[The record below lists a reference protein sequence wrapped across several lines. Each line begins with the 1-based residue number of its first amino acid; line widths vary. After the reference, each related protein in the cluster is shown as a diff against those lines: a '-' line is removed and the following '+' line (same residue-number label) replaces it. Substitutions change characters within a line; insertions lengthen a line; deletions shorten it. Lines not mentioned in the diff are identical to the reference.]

1 MKVSKKI
8 LAIMLALVCAIS
20 VIAVGT
26 PTEVYA
32 AKTYTLI
39 KGEVMALTDYSN
51 VKSVKSSNSKVVA
64 IKKDEDNSKNFI
76 ISAKKTGTANLT
88 IKTEYGTKKYAV
100 KVVPNDIVVEVKTI
114 STPGNIV
121 YKVTNNTGVTFDSL
135 KVSYTLKDSDGDK
148 LVSDTFNISDLP
160 SKSSAFKE
168 VYYSSYRYTP
178 SVKKCSGKA
187 DLKNS
192 TRNPFGKVYTNRA
205 NKLTVEVTDKVTDD
219 GVEFKVKY
227 KSSYSDSMY
236 ADADIILYDSDDH
249 IIGIKNTSAYLSGK
263 EVSTDT
269 YTVYLYKVEYD
280 HFKVVTRAYSYEFD
294 Y

>member
-1 MKVSKKI
+1 M
-8 LAIMLALVCAIS
+8 
-20 VIAVGT
+20 
-26 PTEVYA
+26 
-32 AKTYTLI
+32 
-39 KGEVMALTDYSN
+39 
-51 VKSVKSSNSKVVA
+51 
-64 IKKDEDNSKNFI
+64 
-76 ISAKKTGTANLT
+76 
-88 IKTEYGTKKYAV
+88 
-100 KVVPNDIVVEVKTI
+100 VEVKTI

-135 KVSYTLKDSDGDK
+135 QVSYTLKDSDGDK
-148 LVSDTFNISDLP
+148 LQSDTFSIYGLP
-160 SKSSAFKE
+160 SKSSAFEE
-168 VYYSSYRYTP
+168 VYYNSYSYTP

-205 NKLTVEVTDKVTDD
+205 NKLKVEVTDKVTDD

-249 IIGIKNTSAYLSGK
+249 IIDIQNTSAYLSGK

-269 YTVYLYKVEYD
+269 HKVYLYNVEYD
-280 HFKVVTRAYSYEFD
+280 HFKVVTRAYSYEFS